1 MQRLKELEKKIGY
14 TFSEK
19 RIASKGDDAQFLY
32 K

>member
-14 TFSEK
+14 TFQKK